1 MYINANINGFNTP
14 IEIPEVFATSEKVRE
29 LESVQPEV
37 QTSEDSYVIKQGNL
51 VEIGGV
57 LTIRTAPVSNGSTA
71 AGTEGSKRVDLSA
84 YNLSKVLNVQATAED
99 TPAGS
104 IHENAHIGSVSNQ
117 SFTVY
122 ATSTH
127 TEAAEFKVR
136 YLVRA
141 LA

>member
-14 IEIPEVFATSEKVRE
+14 IELPEIFAERE
-29 LESVQPEV
+29 QI
-37 QTSEDSYVIKQGNL
+37 QTSEDSYVIIQDSL

-57 LTIRTAPVSNGSTA
+57 LTIQTTPVTKGT
-71 AGTEGSKRVDLSA
+71 GTEGTHRVDLSEHHF
-84 YNLSKVLNVQATAED
+84 SKILNVQATAED

-104 IHENAHIGSVSNQ
+104 IHENAHVGDVSAQ
-117 SFTVY
+117 GFTVY

-127 TEAAEFKVR
+127 TAPVEFKVR

-141 LA
+141 IA

>member
-14 IEIPEVFATSEKVRE
+14 IEIPEVFAPIEQVRE

-51 VEIGGV
+51 VEVGGV
-57 LTIRTAPVSNGSTA
+57 LTIQTTPVAKGT
-71 AGTEGSKRVDLSA
+71 GTEGSKRVDLSS
-84 YNLSKVLNVQATAED
+84 YGFTKILNVQATAED

-104 IHENAHIGSVSNQ
+104 IHENAHYSDLSNEGVT
-117 SFTVY
+117 FY

-127 TEAAEFKVR
+127 TEAVEFKVR
-136 YLVRA
+136 YLVKA
-141 LA
+141 VA

>member
-1 MYINANINGFNTP
+1 MLINANINGFNTP

-37 QTSEDSYVIKQGNL
+37 QTSEDSYVIKQGDL

-57 LTIRTAPVSNGSTA
+57 LTIQTTPVTKGT
-71 AGTEGSKRVDLSA
+71 GTEGSKRVDLSS
-84 YNLSKVLNVQATAED
+84 YGFTKILNVQATAED

-104 IHENAHIGSVSNQ
+104 IHENAHYSDLSNEGVT
-117 SFTVY
+117 FY

-127 TEAAEFKVR
+127 TEAVEFKVR
-136 YLVRA
+136 YLVKA

>member
-14 IEIPEVFATSEKVRE
+14 IEIPEVFATSEQVRE

-37 QTSEDSYVIKQGNL
+37 QTSEDSYVIKQGDL

-57 LTIRTAPVSNGSTA
+57 LTIHTTPVTKGT
-71 AGTEGSKRVDLSA
+71 GTEGSKRVDLSS
-84 YNLSKVLNVQATAED
+84 YGFTKILNVQATAED

-104 IHENAHIGSVSNQ
+104 IHENAHYSDLSNEGVT
-117 SFTVY
+117 FY

-127 TEAAEFKVR
+127 TEAVEFKVR
-136 YLVRA
+136 YLVKA

>member
-14 IEIPEVFATSEKVRE
+14 IELPEVFATRE
-29 LESVQPEV
+29 QFESAQPEV
-37 QTSEDSYVIKQGNL
+37 QTSDDSYVIKQGNL
-51 VEIGGV
+51 VEVGGV
-57 LTIRTAPVSNGSTA
+57 LTIQTTPVTKGT
-71 AGTEGSKRVDLSA
+71 GTEGSKRVDLSA

-104 IHENAHIGSVSNQ
+104 IHENAHVGDVNAQ
-117 SFTVY
+117 GFAVY

-127 TEAAEFKVR
+127 TAPVEFKVR
-136 YLVRA
+136 YFVRA